1 MPSAQEQMDLDEI
14 EKGLRKLALQQ
25 QQLLSRKELLTMLQ
39 DFKHSTG
46 FLSSTDKKA
55 LTKRTDS
62 TEKTELE
69 SIDEQLRDIAEQE
82 GELLNRKEEILCPDQ
97 FRPDLSKLNGLGVF
111 VLPCISDE
119 FAITVPPPSFP
130 APQLTLDYNKL
141 PDSPTPTQCPSCQQ
155 FVTTET
161 CRKMG
166 NTVWLL
172 CIMAVMFGLTMQPPK
187 SYSVGGQRSSRA
199 ATGKP
204 AGTRPDY
211 RGRWCAVSR

>member
-1 MPSAQEQMDLDEI
+1 MPSAQEQMELDEI
-14 EKGLRKLALQQ
+14 EEGLRKLALQQ

-97 FRPDLSKLNGLGVF
+97 FRP
-111 VLPCISDE
+111 
-119 FAITVPPPSFP
+119 
-130 APQLTLDYNKL
+130 
-141 PDSPTPTQCPSCQQ
+141 
-155 FVTTET
+155 VTH
-161 CRKMG
+161 
-166 NTVWLL
+166 VD
-172 CIMAVMFGLTMQPPK
+172 I
-187 SYSVGGQRSSRA
+187 
-199 ATGKP
+199 
-204 AGTRPDY
+204 
-211 RGRWCAVSR
+211 